1 MYKTLT
7 LLAALLLV
15 TAACS
20 KQEDRSAADTA
31 SQSAARASATA
42 AETANDAASAAHD
55 TAGASTTAPSAQTLA
70 LGKKIYSANCF
81 ACHGTG
87 AAGAPKL
94 GDKAAWAPRLAQDIK
109 TLHQHAIEG
118 FTGDTGFMPP
128 RGGFAN
134 LSDEEVEAAVD
145 YMVHE
150 DQ

>member
-1 MYKTLT
+1 MITPIRHNLRDKRGQKRRFLRSVIVVPFNSSVCYVRR
-7 LLAALLLV
+7 AVFLLV
-15 TAACS
+15 ALS
-20 KQEDRSAADTA
+20 LLVVRLVP
-31 SQSAARASATA
+31 A
-42 AETANDAASAAHD
+42 AEKMVDFSREVLPILSD
-55 TAGASTTAPSAQTLA
+55 
-70 LGKKIYSANCF
+70 NCF